1 MSFNV
6 DFYFNKSENNR
17 LDKDLESVN
26 ISTQQCVFK
35 AGSSI
40 LTPTLQ
46 LQYSNDS
53 SAARFFKCNYV
64 KLGSPINR
72 YYYVDDIIAVAN
84 KLVEIPCHVDVLM
97 TYKDAIRAN
106 TAIIQRQENQWNLYL
121 NDGTFKIYQNPVV
134 LTREFP
140 AGFTTQSFV
149 LALAGG

>member
-17 LDKDLESVN
+17 LDKDLESVD

-46 LQYSNDS
+46 LQYSS
-53 SAARFFKCNYV
+53 GISAPRFFKCNYV
-64 KLGSPINR
+64 KLGAPISR

-84 KLVEIPCHVDVLM
+84 KLVEIRCHVDVLM
-97 TYKDAIRAN
+97 TYKAEIRAN

-140 AGFTTQSFV
+140 EGFTTQSFV

>member
-6 DFYFNKSENNR
+6 DFYYNKSENNR

-46 LQYSNDS
+46 LQYSDDS
-53 SAARFFKCNYV
+53 SAVRFFKCNYV
-64 KLGSPINR
+64 KLGAPINR
-72 YYYVDDIIAVAN
+72 YYYVDDIIAVVN
-84 KLVEIPCHVDVLM
+84 KLVEIRCHVDVLM
-97 TYKDAIRAN
+97 TYKDAIRTN

-121 NDGTFKIYQNPVV
+121 NDGTFKIYQNPIV

-140 AGFTTQSFV
+140 TGFTTQSFV

>member
-17 LDKDLESVN
+17 LDKDIGNALFTTTC
-26 ISTQQCVFK
+26 IFK
-35 AGSSI
+35 ASTSI
-40 LTPTLQ
+40 KNPTLQ
-46 LQYSNDS
+46 IAYNDPSRLTLIFASNYI
-53 SAARFFKCNYV
+53 KIE
-64 KLGSPINR
+64 SPIDR
-72 YYYVDDIIAVAN
+72 YYYIDDIITVAN
-84 KLVEIPCHVDVLM
+84 RLLEIRCHVDVLM